1 LFGFLKKKL
10 KEGIDKITRTVSER
24 EEKKIAEAVEE
35 VRKEEHIEEPKKEL
49 MQEVEAEMEKPSEE
63 APVEEPKKE
72 PAEIVSEIAEVEPVA
87 EKPEME
93 KKPIEGIKITYFV
106 HGTTTEN
113 EKGIASG
120 WSNAELSELGRKQS
134 TDLRGMVNPND
145 FDIIFTSDLKR
156 AIDSAKLTFVDSE
169 ITEDNRL
176 KECNYGDMNGTAFDV
191 DSVILDHINHPFP
204 NGESYRNVERR
215 IASFLNFLFD
225 NFYGK
230 HIAIVSHRAPQLAIE
245 VLLNGKSWKEAVKDD
260 WRLTKQ
266 WKPGWVYEMK
276 QNIEIP
282 QTEEKPPEVKIEE
295 KMQEVKIDHIPA
307 VERKIAEDI
316 KKEVDEELR
325 AEARMEEAKQTLETA
340 KEIEQ
345 VEKER
350 FYEEADA
357 YERKVEE
364 KLIEPEKPVEEIP
377 QKEPIV
383 EEPKPEINEEIK
395 TQAVPMEEIVSAPV
409 KEAEVEV
416 KPLEEK
422 VEKVGFL
429 GRIFKRKPKA
439 EKPKEQTP
447 EDMGI
452 IEKIKKKITEKELQ
466 DSDVKDILK
475 DMETSL
481 LSSDV
486 AMEVS
491 EKIISDLRN
500 NLVGKFIK
508 RSEIES
514 AVKNSFKSS
523 LLEIMS
529 IESFDLLEKV
539 RTKKPFV
546 IIFLGF
552 NGSGKTTTMARVA
565 HLLSSNGIKCVF
577 AAADCFRAASIEQL
591 EEHGRRLG
599 IEVIK
604 HDYGSDPAAVIFDA
618 VKHAQAKDIDV
629 VLADTAGRSQSNVSL
644 MDELKKI
651 IRVNKPDLKI
661 LVVDALTG
669 NDVYDQC
676 KMFNDAVGVDG
687 LIITKA
693 DVYEKGGATLSASY
707 TIKKPILY
715 LGVGQNYE
723 DLEKFDSEKIVSR
736 LLE

>member
-1 LFGFLKKKL
+1 MKKKL
-10 KEGIDKITRTVSER
+10 KEGIDKITRTVSDR
-24 EEKKIAEAVEE
+24 EEKKIEEAVEE
-35 VRKEEHIEEPKKEL
+35 VKKEDHIEEPKKEL
-49 MQEVEAEMEKPSEE
+49 MQEVKAEIEKPTVEE
-63 APVEEPKKE
+63 TPRLEEPKEETKQDSS
-72 PAEIVSEIAEVEPVA
+72 V
-87 EKPEME
+87 E

-106 HGTTTEN
+106 HGTTTDN

-120 WSNAELSELGRKQS
+120 WSNPELSDLGRKQS
-134 TDLRGMVNPND
+134 ADLKGMID
-145 FDIIFTSDLKR
+145 FNIFDAVFSSDLKR
-156 AIDSAKLTFVDSE
+156 AVDSAKLTFADLD
-169 ITEDNRL
+169 ITEDVRL
-176 KECNYGDMNGTAFDV
+176 RECNYGDMNNTAFDV
-191 DSVILDHINHPFP
+191 DSKILEHINHSFP

-215 IASFLNFLFD
+215 VAGFLNFLFD

-230 HIAIVSHRAPQLAIE
+230 HIAIVAHRAPQLAIE
-245 VLLNGKSWKEAVKDD
+245 VLLNGKSWKEAVKED

-266 WKPGWVYEMK
+266 WKSGWEYEMK
-276 QNIEIP
+276 QKIDIP
-282 QTEEKPPEVKIEE
+282 KIEE
-295 KMQEVKIDHIPA
+295 KVEVKKFDHIPA
-307 VERKIAEDI
+307 VEKKIVEDI
-316 KKEVDEELR
+316 QKE
-325 AEARMEEAKQTLETA
+325 AEAEINAETRIEEAKETIETA

-357 YERKVEE
+357 YEKRAEE
-364 KLIEPEKPVEEIP
+364 KLIEPQKTFEEIP
-377 QKEPIV
+377 IEEPVV
-383 EEPKPEINEEIK
+383 EE
-395 TQAVPMEEIVSAPV
+395 APL
-409 KEAEVEV
+409 ETIEVEKQEASPIEEAV
-416 KPLEEK
+416 AEPFKEIEIEAKPAEEK
-422 VEKVGFL
+422 RSLL
-429 GRIFKRKPKA
+429 GRLFKRKPKA

-447 EDMGI
+447 EEKGI

-486 AMEVS
+486 ALEVS
-491 EKIISDLRN
+491 EKIVSDLRN

-514 AVKNSFKSS
+514 AVKNSFKDS
-523 LLEIMS
+523 LLEILGV
-529 IESFDLLEKV
+529 EGFDLVEKV
-539 RTKKPFV
+539 KTKKPFV

-552 NGSGKTTTMARVA
+552 NGSGKTTTIARVA
-565 HLLSSNGIKCVF
+565 YLLKSNGVKCVL

-591 EEHGRRLG
+591 EEHGRNLG

-629 VLADTAGRSQSNVSL
+629 VLADTAGRSQSNVNL
-644 MDELKKI
+644 MEELKKI

-723 DLEKFDSEKIVSR
+723 DLEKFDSQKIVQR